1 MDEENEKYKKVV
13 DILRNSRPAL
23 QSSADIE
30 SEVLRRIQKKN
41 PLLTAVSD
49 ALEFIFG
56 WVYIGWVRRSLI
68 ALSVALVLIFVYQ
81 QGTILKRIDILSR
94 QVVIKNNSN
103 NPISAEEIEKLLTI
117 YKNSGRKFPSKS
129 IDISDKQINE
139 LIESLDELR
148 VKYKDLENLIE
159 SDPELKRMIEQ
170 KLVDNERSKFN
181 L

>member
-1 MDEENEKYKKVV
+1 
-13 DILRNSRPAL
+13 
-23 QSSADIE
+23 
-30 SEVLRRIQKKN
+30 
-41 PLLTAVSD
+41 
-49 ALEFIFG
+49 
-56 WVYIGWVRRSLI
+56 
-68 ALSVALVLIFVYQ
+68 LVLIFVYQ

-117 YKNSGRKFPSKS
+117 YKNSGKKFPSKS

-170 KLVDNERSKFN
+170 KLIDNERSKFN

>member
-41 PLLTAVSD
+41 PLLTGVSD

-68 ALSVALVLIFVYQ
+68 ALSVLLVLIFVYQ

-117 YKNSGRKFPSKS
+117 YKNSGKKFPSKS

-170 KLVDNERSKFN
+170 KLIDNERSKFN